1 MLLRT
6 GRYFKLALK
15 LVSLM
20 GFVFL
25 FVFLQFFFLLQ
36 KMDLKEFSIGD
47 IPIEILDIESKS
59 ENNDAIIDFVAS
71 YHGNALIKTQVDL
84 LAGIMTEIPA
94 KITNIELN
102 ETKMRII
109 LEGFD
114 PEYPFISKLKFAFI
128 EDPIP
133 NFSWDI
139 HNLAGI
145 AELPWFEEL
154 VISIV
159 KKTIR
164 KKTLLPAMMTCWNF
178 KKEKAGEDSDDPEEP
193 KSPKSSKSPLKKL
206 KKKLKKK
213 NKKRKTIG

>member
-1 MLLRT
+1 MLLMT

-25 FVFLQFFFLLQ
+25 FVFLHFFLLQ

-47 IPIEILDIESKS
+47 IPVEILDIESKT
-59 ENNDAIIDFVAS
+59 ENNDTKIDFVAS

-94 KITNIELN
+94 RVTNIELK
-102 ETKMRII
+102 ETKMRIL

-145 AELPWFEEL
+145 AEIPWFEEL
-154 VISIV
+154 VISVI
-159 KKTIR
+159 KKMIR
-164 KKTLLPAMMTCWNF
+164 KKTLLPAMITCWNF
-178 KKEKAGEDSDDPEEP
+178 KKEKAGEDSDDLEEQELP
-193 KSPKSSKSPLKKL
+193 QSSKSPLKKL
-206 KKKLKKK
+206 KKRLKKK
-213 NKKRKTIG
+213 NKKRNTIG

>member
-25 FVFLQFFFLLQ
+25 FVFLHFFLLQ

-47 IPIEILDIESKS
+47 IPIEILDIESKT
-59 ENNDAIIDFVAS
+59 ENNDAKIDFVAS

-94 KITNIELN
+94 RVTNIELK
-102 ETKMRII
+102 ETKMRIL

-145 AELPWFEEL
+145 AEIPWFEEL
-154 VISIV
+154 VISVI
-159 KKTIR
+159 KKMIR
-164 KKTLLPAMMTCWNF
+164 KKTLLPAMITCWNF
-178 KKEKAGEDSDDPEEP
+178 KKEKAGEDSDDLEEQKLP
-193 KSPKSSKSPLKKL
+193 QSSKSPLKKL
-206 KKKLKKK
+206 KKRLKKK
-213 NKKRKTIG
+213 NKKRNTIG

>member
-25 FVFLQFFFLLQ
+25 FVFLHFFLLQ

-47 IPIEILDIESKS
+47 IPVEILDIESKT
-59 ENNDAIIDFVAS
+59 ENNDTKIDFVAS

-94 KITNIELN
+94 RVTNIELK
-102 ETKMRII
+102 ETKMRIL

-145 AELPWFEEL
+145 AEIPWFEEL
-154 VISIV
+154 VISII
-159 KKTIR
+159 KKKIRKTI
-164 KKTLLPAMMTCWNF
+164 LLPAMMTCWNF
-178 KKEKAGEDSDDPEEP
+178 KKEKAGEDSDDLEEQKLP
-193 KSPKSSKSPLKKL
+193 QSSKSPLKKL

-213 NKKRKTIG
+213 NKKRNTIG

>member
-114 PEYPFISKLKFAFI
+114 PEYPFISKLKFAFV

-178 KKEKAGEDSDDPEEP
+178 KKEKAGEDSDDLEEP

>member
-6 GRYFKLALK
+6 ARYFKLALK

-25 FVFLQFFFLLQ
+25 FVFLHFFLLQ

-47 IPIEILDIESKS
+47 IPIEILDIESKT
-59 ENNDAIIDFVAS
+59 ENNDAKIDFVAS

-94 KITNIELN
+94 RVTNIELK
-102 ETKMRII
+102 ETKMRIL

-145 AELPWFEEL
+145 AEIPWFEEL
-154 VISIV
+154 VISVI
-159 KKTIR
+159 KKMIR
-164 KKTLLPAMMTCWNF
+164 KKTLLPAMITCWNF
-178 KKEKAGEDSDDPEEP
+178 KKEKAGEDSDDLEEQELP
-193 KSPKSSKSPLKKL
+193 QSSKSPLKKL
-206 KKKLKKK
+206 KKRLKKK
-213 NKKRKTIG
+213 NKKRNTIG

>member
-25 FVFLQFFFLLQ
+25 FIFLHFFLLQ

-47 IPIEILDIESKS
+47 IPIEILDIESKT
-59 ENNDAIIDFVAS
+59 ENNDAKIDFVAS

-94 KITNIELN
+94 RVTNIELK
-102 ETKMRII
+102 ETKMRIL

-145 AELPWFEEL
+145 AEIPWFEEL
-154 VISIV
+154 VISII
-159 KKTIR
+159 KKKIRKTI
-164 KKTLLPAMMTCWNF
+164 LLPAMMTCWNF
-178 KKEKAGEDSDDPEEP
+178 KKEKAGEDSDDLEEP
-193 KSPKSSKSPLKKL
+193 KLPQSSKSPLKKL
-206 KKKLKKK
+206 KKKLKKR
-213 NKKRKTIG
+213 NKKRNTIG

>member
-25 FVFLQFFFLLQ
+25 FIFLHFFLLQ

-47 IPIEILDIESKS
+47 IPIEILDIESKT
-59 ENNDAIIDFVAS
+59 ENNDAKIDFVAS

-94 KITNIELN
+94 RVTNIELK
-102 ETKMRII
+102 ETKMRIL

-145 AELPWFEEL
+145 AEIPWFEEL
-154 VISIV
+154 VISII
-159 KKTIR
+159 KKKIRKTI
-164 KKTLLPAMMTCWNF
+164 LLPAMMTCWNF
-178 KKEKAGEDSDDPEEP
+178 KKEKAGEDSDDLEEQKLP
-193 KSPKSSKSPLKKL
+193 QSSKSPLKKL
-206 KKKLKKK
+206 KKRLKKK
-213 NKKRKTIG
+213 NKKRNTIG